1 MIAEK
6 QLELESLQKISHK
19 MLVLAETGDWEKLP
33 ELENNRK
40 GVMQSFFNPSSF
52 SQKLSPHDSSQ
63 VERVVQEVLSINNK
77 ISQLAEKQQMSINT
91 RLYGMKKKQNVHS
104 AYLQNK

>member
-1 MIAEK
+1 MISEK
-6 QLELESLQKISHK
+6 QLELESFQKISHK
-19 MLVLAETGDWEKLP
+19 MLVLAESGGWEKLP
-33 ELENNRK
+33 ELESNRK
-40 GVMQSFFNPSSF
+40 GVMESFFYPSSF

-91 RLYGMKKKQNVHS
+91 RLYGMKKKHNVHS